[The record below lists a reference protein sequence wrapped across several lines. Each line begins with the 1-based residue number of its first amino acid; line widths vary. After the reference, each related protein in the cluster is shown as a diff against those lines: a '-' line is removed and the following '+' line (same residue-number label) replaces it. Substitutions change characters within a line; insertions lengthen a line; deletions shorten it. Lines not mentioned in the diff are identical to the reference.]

1 MMNLKSRIAAVLATG
16 LLLAPA
22 SALAERQWILPS
34 STLLSGANGWITV
47 DAAVSSDLFVFE
59 HSALRLD
66 GLTVVGPDG
75 QPVKTEN
82 ASTGKYRSTFDV
94 PLAQRGTYK
103 VGLFN
108 NTAQAR
114 YTLNGEQKTWRGPA
128 SEQAANVPA
137 GATDVTVVRN
147 SRRIETYV
155 SAGAPNLT
163 VFKPTGQ
170 GLELVPVTH
179 PNDLVTSEP
188 ATFKFMLDGKPAAGL
203 DVVVDL
209 GGARYMNKPVSMQL
223 KTDAAGQVKIKW
235 PQAGMY
241 WLQVST
247 GGGPGGPGGPAGPG
261 GTPGQGAPRAEGGA
275 PPEGGP
281 GGPGGRGDP
290 GGGRPL
296 SPGASYIATLEVLPD

>member
-16 LLLAPA
+16 LLLTPA

-103 VGLFN
+103 VGLFS

-128 SEQAANVPA
+128 AEQAANIPA
-137 GATDVTVVRN
+137 GAADVTVVRN

-188 ATFKFMLDGKPAAGL
+188 ATFKFMMDGKPAAGL

-209 GGARYMNKPVSMQL
+209 GGARYMAKPVSMQL

-247 GGGPGGPGGPAGPG
+247 GGGPGGPPGGPGAAPVGPSQGPPAGGPG
-261 GTPGQGAPRAEGGA
+261 AQ
-275 PPEGGP
+275 GP
-281 GGPGGRGDP
+281 GGPGGPP